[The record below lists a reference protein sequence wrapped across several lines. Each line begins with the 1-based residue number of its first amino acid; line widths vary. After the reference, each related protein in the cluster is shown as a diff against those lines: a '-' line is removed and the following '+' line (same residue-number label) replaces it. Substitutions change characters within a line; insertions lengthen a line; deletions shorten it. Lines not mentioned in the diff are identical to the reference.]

1 MALGKCLV
9 RDGVFLHYGTLHVF
23 TYIFKG
29 NSIGTWT
36 RKLLSLWVGVLG
48 TREGLGFVRSMSWLE
63 ANVNP
68 RRCGGKA
75 ILGQGIG
82 IAEPD
87 FWL

>member
-23 TYIFKG
+23 TYIFIKG

-48 TREGLGFVRSMSWLE
+48 RRGGVCGL
-63 ANVNP
+63 
-68 RRCGGKA
+68 C
-75 ILGQGIG
+75 
-82 IAEPD
+82 
-87 FWL
+87 